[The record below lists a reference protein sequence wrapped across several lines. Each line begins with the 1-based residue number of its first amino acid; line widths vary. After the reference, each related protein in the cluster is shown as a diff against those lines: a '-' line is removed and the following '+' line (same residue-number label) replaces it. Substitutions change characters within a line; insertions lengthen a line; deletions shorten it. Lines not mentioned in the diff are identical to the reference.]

1 MDLTPQQTK
10 VQGVNG
16 TNELTLKQTQIQGES
31 FQIMSPKRWTPCC
44 NVMFKTF
51 MLVCLY
57 ISSAGIFFFF
67 FTLNGLQD
75 TWR

>member
-1 MDLTPQQTK
+1 MHHTKLKEKIQKDL
-10 VQGVNG
+10 
-16 TNELTLKQTQIQGES
+16 ES

-57 ISSAGIFFFF
+57 ISSAGNNLFI